1 MEGNLLLAIF
11 VLLAATVL
19 LVPLAKWAGLG
30 TILGYLVAGVLIG
43 PYGLQ
48 LVSDSEIVHAVAEFG
63 VVMMLFLIGLEVDAD
78 ELWRMRHQ
86 VLGLGLTQMVAT
98 SAILAGTFK
107 LVGFSWAASVV
118 VGLALAMSSTAIAMQ
133 SVAQRNITKTDTG
146 RASLAVLLVQD
157 VAVIP
162 ILAAIPLLAG
172 MTGAAPV
179 EALGEEVLEAV
190 DNPFDWWVALGLV
203 GAFVMALAGS
213 RWVIRPFLMPWIAR
227 AKVPEAFTA
236 FALALVIGAALVAES
251 FHLSPALGA
260 FLGGVL
266 LADSEYR
273 HELESNLEPFKGLL
287 LGLFFISVGMS
298 IAFNVVI
305 ENPLMV
311 VALVVALIAVK
322 MAVLFLLATFF
333 RMHLAERLLLA
344 VLLSQAGEFA
354 FVVLQFAR
362 TAGNLSSPEVEL
374 LTVVVALSMA
384 MTPFLLFL
392 YDRLWAPRL
401 HSANTPA
408 DRPPGPD
415 GVDGRGKVMVLGYG
429 RFGQI
434 VTRLLRAQGFEM
446 TLIDDDPAQI
456 ELVKRFGVKVF
467 YGDGGRLDI
476 LRSAGIEETKMVV
489 IAVAGGD
496 RILSIATQIR
506 RYYPDVIIAARAVDR
521 SHAHDLM
528 ALGVQVIERE
538 TFRSALRLGEQA
550 LVALGQSED
559 AAARVAGAFQ
569 VHDERMLRDSYA
581 VRHDRDAYIGFVRRS
596 TEMLDAV
603 MKADRESVLDAEAE
617 LEDELHEAQQKAAAT
632 LPRQS
637 AGDAP
642 EGDIDNV
649 GKRASE

>member
-1 MEGNLLLAIF
+1 MESNLLLAIF

-30 TILGYLVAGVLIG
+30 TILGYLVAGILIG

-48 LVSDSEIVHAVAEFG
+48 LVSDSEVVRSVAEFG

-86 VLGLGLTQMVAT
+86 VIGLGLSQMVAT
-98 SAILAGTFK
+98 SVVLAVVFN
-107 LVGFSWAASVV
+107 LVGFAWPAAVV

-146 RASLAVLLVQD
+146 RGSLAVLLVQD
-157 VAVIP
+157 VSVIP

-172 MTGAAPV
+172 MSGTPV

-203 GAFVMALAGS
+203 GAFLLALAGS
-213 RWVIRPFLMPWIAR
+213 RFVIRPFLMPWIAR

-236 FALALVIGAALVAES
+236 FALALVIGAALAAES

-298 IAFNVVI
+298 IAFSVVI

-311 VALVVALIAVK
+311 IALVIALTGIK
-322 MAVLFLLATFF
+322 MAVLFGLASFF
-333 RMHLAERLLLA
+333 RMHIAERLLLA

-362 TAGNLSSPEVEL
+362 TAGNLSGPEVEL

-401 HSANTPA
+401 HSASTPA
-408 DRPPGPD
+408 AKPPGPKD
-415 GVDGRGKVMVLGYG
+415 IDGRGKVMVLGYG

-476 LRSAGIEETKMVV
+476 LRAAGIDETKMVV

-506 RYYPDVIIAARAVDR
+506 RYYPQIIIAARAVDR

-528 ALGVQVIERE
+528 AIGVQVIERE

-550 LVALGQSED
+550 LVALGQTEQ

-569 VHDERMLRDSYA
+569 QHDERMLRDSYA

-603 MKADRESVLDAEAE
+603 MKADRESALDAEAE
-617 LEDELHEAQQKAAAT
+617 LEDEVHEAQQRIAAAT
-632 LPRQS
+632 GPQS
-637 AGDAP
+637 AGEAT
-642 EGDIDNV
+642 EGDIDNA
-649 GKRASE
+649 GKRASQ